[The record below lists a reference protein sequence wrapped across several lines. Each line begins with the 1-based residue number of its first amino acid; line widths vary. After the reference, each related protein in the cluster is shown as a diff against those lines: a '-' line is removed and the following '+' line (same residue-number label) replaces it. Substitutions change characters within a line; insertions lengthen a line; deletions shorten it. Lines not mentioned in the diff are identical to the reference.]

1 MGRETVMECAL
12 GRRWAGGRDCGR
24 MLRKSGF
31 ELMLGQSAPSQNTFG
46 SIALHHCLEAV
57 R

>member
-1 MGRETVMECAL
+1 MGRETVMECAR

-24 MLRKSGF
+24 ILRKSGF
-31 ELMLGQSAPSQNTFG
+31 ALMLGQSAPSQDTVG

-57 R
+57 Q

>member
-12 GRRWAGGRDCGR
+12 MGRCRDCGR

-31 ELMLGQSAPSQNTFG
+31 ELMLGQSAPSQDTFG